1 MSPLGFEDELP
12 LSITMYLAVHAL
24 SSHELLSARA
34 RHARHKTMV
43 CVQKY
48 GTSYKK
54 MSRLTGLHT
63 PVCVP
68 VLSLYVFRFKYTH
81 SFTRII
87 CIRVCN
93 INLRPYA
100 CRLSVPILVIY
111 PLNVNFMTCT
121 VSACTLHTYSG

>member
-1 MSPLGFEDELP
+1 MSPLGFEGELP

-24 SSHELLSARA
+24 SSHEVLSARA

-48 GTSYKK
+48 DTSYKK
-54 MSRLTGLHT
+54 ISRLTGLHT

-93 INLRPYA
+93 INLHPVDCLYPY
-100 CRLSVPILVIY
+100 LSY
-111 PLNVNFMTCT
+111 T
-121 VSACTLHTYSG
+121 H